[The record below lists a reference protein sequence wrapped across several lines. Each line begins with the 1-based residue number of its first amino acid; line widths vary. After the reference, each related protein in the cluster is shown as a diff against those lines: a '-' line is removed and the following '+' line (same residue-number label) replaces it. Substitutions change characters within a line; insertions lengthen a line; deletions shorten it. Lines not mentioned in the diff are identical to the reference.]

1 MNPSASQLLSI
12 YKFKKDCIMFSRDS
26 VEVNEDIKKVKFR
39 NNFVPEV
46 VIDYLLLLLMM
57 EFEDVY
63 AISIFVATLWYR
75 STCKEHRSICS
86 ELRNTGIGGEM
97 ILRPTFNM
105 IFQNLMFVKRK
116 LINPAKSLFF
126 PSSIYSFTHA
136 RLCST

>member
-26 VEVNEDIKKVKFR
+26 IKVNEDIKKVKFR

-63 AISIFVATLWYR
+63 AISIFVATLWYW

-86 ELRNTGIGGEM
+86 ELRNTGIGGGNDFEANFQYDLSEFDVCEEEADKPCKKFIFSFFY
-97 ILRPTFNM
+97 ILFYAR
-105 IFQNLMFVKRK
+105 
-116 LINPAKSLFF
+116 ASL
-126 PSSIYSFTHA
+126 
-136 RLCST
+136 